1 MSAPLL
7 NKYASLYEKLDI
19 LSAVTGEA
27 SAYLFSGEDSDGL
40 ATLARLAA
48 ARVCGLPYSQAFED
62 RADITVYPISDSVA
76 PQKKSAKGK
85 KPDAQPKRAAVSVDD
100 IRDIVGSLYLTPFE
114 LKKHVYIIENA
125 ESMSEICQNK
135 LLKSLEEPPAHVC
148 FILCACGRLLPT
160 VESRCIKSELASF
173 DTETVAR
180 ELSRFYSDRKAIEL
194 AARAARGNL
203 GMAER
208 MIADVEFGAT
218 YAAALEILK
227 LSDGSRMFG
236 RAAAVYD
243 KFTRE
248 RIGAVLGLM
257 EYLLCD
263 IARLLSGGETVFDRS
278 DVESVANGF
287 TAYSAAKCSEH
298 VREAKRRNDAN
309 CMPIAV
315 MDTMVIKIMEEKAIC
330 RR

>member
-1 MSAPLL
+1 MSASALS
-7 NKYASLYEKLDI
+7 KYSQLYEKLDI
-19 LSAVTGEA
+19 LSAVTGDA
-27 SAYLFSGEDSDGL
+27 SAYLFSGEDGDGL

-48 ARVCGLPYSQAFED
+48 ARVCGLPYSAAFED
-62 RADITVYPISDSVA
+62 RADITTYPLQDVAA

-85 KPDAQPKRAAVSVDD
+85 KSDEKPKRATISVDD

-114 LKKHVYIIENA
+114 LDKRVYIIENA

-160 VESRCIKSELASF
+160 VESRCIKCELAPF
-173 DTETVAR
+173 DTDTVA
-180 ELSRFYSDRKAIEL
+180 EALSKYHSDRKAVEL
-194 AARAARGNL
+194 AARASRGSL

-208 MIADVEFGAT
+208 MIADAEFGAT
-218 YAAALEILK
+218 YKAALDVLK

-257 EYLLCD
+257 EYLLGD
-263 IARLLSGGETVFDRS
+263 IARLLSGGDTVFDRN
-278 DVESVANGF
+278 DVESVSVGF

-298 VREAKRRNDAN
+298 VREAKRRNDCN
-309 CMPIAV
+309 CMPVAV